1 MHEIGGQHRHLI
13 VEPDSQTIRQY
24 ESVSDIEG
32 HFSFKVENYY
42 DTSFEDNKMSMAEW
56 LKSGNKWSHWANS
69 KEKKLRGVKIIK
81 RITVPQKQMPVIT
94 RNPLET
100 V

>member
-1 MHEIGGQHRHLI
+1 MI

-42 DTSFEDNKMSMAEW
+42 DTLKWLSSQSMVRFFN
-56 LKSGNKWSHWANS
+56 LSS
-69 KEKKLRGVKIIK
+69 
-81 RITVPQKQMPVIT
+81 
-94 RNPLET
+94 
-100 V
+100 

>member
-1 MHEIGGQHRHLI
+1 MI

-42 DTSFEDNKMSMAEW
+42 DTSFEDNKMSMAE
-56 LKSGNKWSHWANS
+56 
-69 KEKKLRGVKIIK
+69 
-81 RITVPQKQMPVIT
+81 
-94 RNPLET
+94 
-100 V
+100 